1 MPAIEVSGLRKAYG
15 SLEAVRGVDF
25 EIEEGEVFGLLGPN
39 GAGKTTTVEILEGY
53 RKRDEGEVAV
63 LGHDPEHPGPEFR
76 ERIGVVLQQ
85 SELWPNLTVHETHAI
100 FAGYYDRPRDVD
112 QVIELVGLAEKRDA
126 RVKTLSGGQKRRLD
140 LGVALVAD
148 PDLVFLDEPTTGFDP
163 AARRAAWEMIR
174 SLRSLGKTILL
185 TTHYLDAPE
194 QLADRVAALP
204 EGAFFVFIF
213 PLLLFV
219 LLSSVYTGRYQG
231 KPASWAV
238 LAGILG
244 YGAANTGFAGLAL
257 LLVARRE
264 MGFLKRVRSTPIP
277 ASTYLSAVLTSIVLV
292 FAIQTVA
299 LFVLGK
305 VLKSTPFPQELFSFV
320 LVCLLGAAAFAG
332 MGLGMTSLLR
342 SAEGSSAAVN
352 TVLLPMAFLSG
363 GFGPTAHYPQVLR
376 AIGAVLPLKYLIQLI
391 YAVYLHGHQIWDRPG
406 AVAIL
411 AAWGL
416 AGAAVAWRRFR
427 WEPVEG

>member
-1 MPAIEVSGLRKAYG
+1 VRLFLHQLR
-15 SLEAVRGVDF
+15 
-25 EIEEGEVFGLLGPN
+25 N
-39 GAGKTTTVEILEGY
+39 
-53 RKRDEGEVAV
+53 
-63 LGHDPEHPGPEFR
+63 
-76 ERIGVVLQQ
+76 
-85 SELWPNLTVHETHAI
+85 
-100 FAGYYDRPRDVD
+100 
-112 QVIELVGLAEKRDA
+112 
-126 RVKTLSGGQKRRLD
+126 
-140 LGVALVAD
+140 
-148 PDLVFLDEPTTGFDP
+148 
-163 AARRAAWEMIR
+163 
-174 SLRSLGKTILL
+174 
-185 TTHYLDAPE
+185 E
-194 QLADRVAALP
+194 QLLFWRSREA
-204 EGAFFVFIF
+204 AFFVFIF

-391 YAVYLHGHQIWDRPG
+391 YGVYLHGHQIWDRPG

>member
-1 MPAIEVSGLRKAYG
+1 MRLFLHQLR
-15 SLEAVRGVDF
+15 
-25 EIEEGEVFGLLGPN
+25 N
-39 GAGKTTTVEILEGY
+39 
-53 RKRDEGEVAV
+53 
-63 LGHDPEHPGPEFR
+63 
-76 ERIGVVLQQ
+76 
-85 SELWPNLTVHETHAI
+85 
-100 FAGYYDRPRDVD
+100 
-112 QVIELVGLAEKRDA
+112 
-126 RVKTLSGGQKRRLD
+126 
-140 LGVALVAD
+140 
-148 PDLVFLDEPTTGFDP
+148 
-163 AARRAAWEMIR
+163 
-174 SLRSLGKTILL
+174 
-185 TTHYLDAPE
+185 E
-194 QLADRVAALP
+194 QLLFWRSREA
-204 EGAFFVFIF
+204 AFFVFIF

-305 VLKSTPFPQELFSFV
+305 VLKSTPLPQELFSFV

-332 MGLGMTSLLR
+332 MGLGMRSLLR